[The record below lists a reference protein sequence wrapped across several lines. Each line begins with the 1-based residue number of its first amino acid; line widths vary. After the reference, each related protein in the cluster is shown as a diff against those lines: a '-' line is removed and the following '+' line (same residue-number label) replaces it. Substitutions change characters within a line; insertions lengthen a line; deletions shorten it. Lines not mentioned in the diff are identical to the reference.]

1 MKKIFRWLSSNDSI
15 YNAALSFVAYRIEH
29 HGELLTP
36 DHLSSMGWIKEGN
49 CWVEKNIKKRDKIWI
64 QFEDSYYRVYHG
76 ADKTFM
82 ALKSN
87 KVWFENYHIIMTD
100 NRLGF

>member
-49 CWVEKNIKKRDKIWI
+49 CWVEKNIKKNLCLGNWPWI
-64 QFEDSYYRVYHG
+64 C
-76 ADKTFM
+76 FM
-82 ALKSN
+82 KQ
-87 KVWFENYHIIMTD
+87 K
-100 NRLGF
+100 